1 MLELEYSLGWLNSGS
16 VTRWHVA
23 GPLTHLKNGVLYSF
37 CKKAASACAMMD
49 SMPENNP
56 AF

>member
-16 VTRWHVA
+16 VTRWRVA

-49 SMPENNP
+49 SVPENNP